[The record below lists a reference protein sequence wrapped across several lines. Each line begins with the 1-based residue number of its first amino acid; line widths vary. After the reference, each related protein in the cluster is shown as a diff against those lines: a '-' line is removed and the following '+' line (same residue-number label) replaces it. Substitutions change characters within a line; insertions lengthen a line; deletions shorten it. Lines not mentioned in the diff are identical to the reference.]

1 MVSILSAS
9 PDMLPSHDPHRP
21 TYRYKPPPK
30 RKGRKLAEI
39 TGPAVVTTVDPK
51 RGSRRRDD
59 QGGGQGATA
68 AGQSTRL
75 ERADRTEPS
84 TAPERRRDPAVIT
97 AAKAPAPANDDRKPA
112 LLTVGGRRRTPDAA
126 TAGDAA
132 QSGAAPD
139 SERAT
144 KRSAIVTARKP
155 GHVYMPYM
163 TPEEHKRRGDAADA
177 LFREMKRQIAEKL
190 REE

>member
-1 MVSILSAS
+1 MTIVTT
-9 PDMLPSHDPHRP
+9 

-39 TGPAVVTTVDPK
+39 TGPAVVVQK
-51 RGSRRRDD
+51 KGRR
-59 QGGGQGATA
+59 QTWVGEATA
-68 AGQSTRL
+68 EESSNRPGLGSAAARQSTRL
-75 ERADRTEPS
+75 EISHRTEPS
-84 TAPERRRDPAVIT
+84 TAPERRRDPAVTT
-97 AAKAPAPANDDRKPA
+97 AAKAPAPANDDHKPA

-144 KRSAIVTARKP
+144 K
-155 GHVYMPYM
+155 
-163 TPEEHKRRGDAADA
+163 
-177 LFREMKRQIAEKL
+177 Q
-190 REE
+190 